1 VNPDQ
6 ERAVNRRCLLA
17 APLLAAGVLVAPLS
31 TTPAQGQALTYS
43 VIHVRIKVSVP
54 NCDDDPVSNALPLKE
69 TIAADLYKP
78 NFADATHRVPAILT
92 TNGFGGSK
100 DDQAGLGAA
109 FASHGYAVLSY
120 SGLGFG
126 GSSCR
131 IFLDD
136 RDHDGASAAQL
147 VDYLGG
153 EKRIGFV
160 DKSPDPPGP
169 VTLGDK
175 YDINFVQLDHTGKKY
190 DPRVGMVGGSYGG
203 EIQYA
208 ATAAS
213 NGRIDA
219 IVPVITWN
227 NLAYSLAPNN
237 TSFTTGV
244 NYTTP
249 GVHKKEWTS
258 LFFADGIAAGTQF
271 FAEDPPSRSVD
282 PTSMFPT
289 CVNFA
294 SAACSAKA
302 HLDATGYPDTGALDL
317 TRAASV
323 TSYLDKITIPTL
335 LMQGQADT
343 LFNLQE
349 SVATYEA
356 LRKQGTMVGLVW
368 QSWGH
373 SQSTP
378 AAGEYNADAPLGT
391 YQGDLVKGWFDH
403 YLKGLGGDPQV
414 GFRYFRDWAYRGATP
429 RARANAA
436 YATAPT
442 YPVGTPVPLY
452 LSGGNAPGTT
462 ATLTPTRARST
473 SGTYSFIAPVNP
485 ASYSETS
492 GVQDKSPVQSPFD
505 TAGTV
510 ATYTTAPLSKPADVV
525 GIPTL
530 DVKIAS
536 PGTVSADPATEL
548 VVFAKIYDL
557 APGGGQTLIH
567 GLVSPVRLS
576 SVGDRVHITMPG
588 IVHRFDAGHSL
599 QLVIAGSD
607 FAYGAETNGG
617 NDVAHLVQILNDK
630 TNPGVLALPVTNSPV
645 AFASSSASTGGT
657 SLSPGLSAPGGGTS
671 GTGTSGTGTSG
682 TGTSGSTAGTGMSG
696 TGSGTST
703 AASGSQ
709 TASGTSG
716 TSGMSGTSATSAT
729 SSPGVPTA
737 VASRSSGRLPFTG
750 FEAGLVLALGGGLVA
765 AGAAIRAAAHR
776 TRRQRSR

>member
-6 ERAVNRRCLLA
+6 ERAVNRRRLLA

-31 TTPAQGQALTYS
+31 TMPAHGQALNYS
-43 VIHVRIKVSVP
+43 VKHVRIKVSVP
-54 NCDDDPVSNALPLKE
+54 DCDDDSISKALPLQE

-100 DDQAGLGAA
+100 DDQAGLGKA
-109 FASHGYAVLSY
+109 FADHGYAVLSY

-136 RDHDGASAAQL
+136 RAHDGAAAAQL

-153 EKRIGFV
+153 KIGLGFM
-160 DKSPDPPGP
+160 DDAPGSPGP
-169 VTLGDK
+169 AMPGAAA
-175 YDINFVQLDHTGKKY
+175 DINFVQLDHTGKKY

-237 TSFTTGV
+237 TSFTKGV

-258 LFFADGIAAGTQF
+258 LFFADGIAAGVQF
-271 FAEDPPSRSVD
+271 LAEDPPSRTVGASG
-282 PTSMFPT
+282 FPA
-289 CVNFA
+289 CINFA
-294 SAACSAKA
+294 PAACSAKA

-505 TAGTV
+505 TPLTA

-530 DVKIAS
+530 DLKIAS

-576 SVGDRVHITMPG
+576 SVGDRVHITLPG

-657 SLSPGLSAPGGGTS
+657 SLSPNLGAPGGGTS
-671 GTGTSGTGTSG
+671 GTGTTGTGTTG
-682 TGTSGSTAGTGMSG
+682 TGTSGSTAGTGTSG

-716 TSGMSGTSATSAT
+716 TSGTSAT

-765 AGAAIRAAAHR
+765 AGTAIRAAAHR

>member
-1 VNPDQ
+1 M
-6 ERAVNRRCLLA
+6 NRRRLLA

-31 TTPAQGQALTYS
+31 TAPAHGQALNYS
-43 VIHVRIKVSVP
+43 VKHVRIKVSVP
-54 NCDDDPVSNALPLKE
+54 ACDDPGSTPLPLQE
-69 TIAADLYKP
+69 TIAADPYKP
-78 NFADATHRVPAILT
+78 VGADSTHRVPAILT

-100 DDQAGLGAA
+100 DDQAGLGKA
-109 FASHGYAVLSY
+109 FADHGYAVLSY

-136 RDHDGASAAQL
+136 RNHDGAAAAQL

-153 EKRIGFV
+153 KKGIGFV
-160 DKSPDPPGP
+160 DTSTDPHVAP
-169 VTLGDK
+169 TLGDE
-175 YDINFVQLDHTGKKY
+175 YDISFVQLDHTGKQY

-237 TSFTTGV
+237 TSFTKGV
-244 NYTTP
+244 TYTTP

-258 LFFADGIAAGTQF
+258 LFFADGIAAGVQF
-271 FAEDPPSRSVD
+271 LAEDPPSRTVGASG
-282 PTSMFPT
+282 FPA
-289 CVNFA
+289 CINFA
-294 SAACSAKA
+294 PAACSAKA

-317 TRAASV
+317 TSAASV

-356 LRKQGTMVGLVW
+356 LRKQGTTVGLVW

-378 AAGEYNADAPLGT
+378 AAGEYSADAPLGM

-403 YLKGLGGDPQV
+403 YLKGVGAAPAV
-414 GFRYFRDWAYRGATP
+414 GFRYFRDWVYQGAPATASP
-429 RARANAA
+429 RSRANAA
-436 YATAPT
+436 YATAPA

-452 LSGGNAPGTT
+452 LSGGNALGAT

-492 GVQDKSPVQSPFD
+492 GVQDKSPVRSPFD

-510 ATYTTAPLSKPADVV
+510 ATYTTAPLSKPAEVV
-525 GIPTL
+525 GIPAL
-530 DVKIAS
+530 DVKITS
-536 PGTVSADPATEL
+536 PATVSADPATEL

-576 SVGDRVHITMPG
+576 SVGDRVHITLPG

-599 QLVIAGSD
+599 QLIIAGSD
-607 FAYGAETNGG
+607 FAYGAEPNGG
-617 NDVAHLVQILNDK
+617 NDVPHLVQILNDK
-630 TNPGVLALPVTNSPV
+630 ANPGVLALPVTNSPV
-645 AFASSSASTGGT
+645 AFASSNASTAG
-657 SLSPGLSAPGGGTS
+657 SNSAPNSGLGLPTTGSGTT
-671 GTGTSGTGTSG
+671 GTGTSGR
-682 TGTSGSTAGTGMSG
+682 TAGTGMSG
-696 TGSGTST
+696 TGSATST
-703 AASGSQ
+703 AGSGSQ

-716 TSGMSGTSATSAT
+716 TSGTSATSATSAT

-750 FEAGLVLALGGGLVA
+750 FEAGLVLAFGGGLVA
-765 AGAAIRAAAHR
+765 AGTAVRAAAHR
-776 TRRQRSR
+776 RPRQRSR

>member
-1 VNPDQ
+1 
-6 ERAVNRRCLLA
+6 VNRRRLLA

-43 VIHVRIKVSVP
+43 VKHVRIKVSVP
-54 NCDDDPVSNALPLKE
+54 NCDDDPVSNALPLQE

-78 NFADATHRVPAILT
+78 NGADATHRVPAILT

-100 DDQAGLGAA
+100 DDQAGLGKA
-109 FASHGYAVLSY
+109 FADNGYAVLSY

-136 RDHDGASAAQL
+136 RDHDGAAAAQL

-153 EKRIGFV
+153 KTGLGFM
-160 DKSPDPPGP
+160 DDAPGSKGP
-169 VTLGDK
+169 AMLGAAA
-175 YDINFVQLDHTGKKY
+175 DIDFVQQDNAATF

-237 TSFTTGV
+237 TSFTKGV

-258 LFFADGIAAGTQF
+258 LFFADGIAAGVQF
-271 FAEDPPSRSVD
+271 LTEDPPSRTVGASG
-282 PTSMFPT
+282 FPA
-289 CVNFA
+289 CINFA
-294 SAACSAKA
+294 PAACSAKA

-356 LRKQGTMVGLVW
+356 LRKQGTTVGLVW

-403 YLKGLGGDPQV
+403 YLKGLGGDPQI

-452 LSGGNAPGTT
+452 LSGGNAPRTT

-505 TAGTV
+505 TPLTA

-548 VVFAKIYDL
+548 VVFAKIYEL

-576 SVGDRVHITMPG
+576 SVGDRVHITLPG

-617 NDVAHLVQILNDK
+617 DDVAHLVQILNDK

-657 SLSPGLSAPGGGTS
+657 SLSPNLGAPGGGTS
-671 GTGTSGTGTSG
+671 GTGTTGTGTTG
-682 TGTSGSTAGTGMSG
+682 TGPSGSTAGTGTSG

-716 TSGMSGTSATSAT
+716 TSGTSAT
-729 SSPGVPTA
+729 SSTGAPTA

-765 AGAAIRAAAHR
+765 AGSALRAAHWR
-776 TRRQRSR
+776 PRQRSR